1 MIFNFVATKLLILQ
15 LTCVQDLDN
24 MGKMGNVLEVFT
36 RVGSALK
43 TSGQITAAGVTSV
56 TIINHPTEGLLF
68 AGEEKLCRKL
78 KELVAKEDIDK
89 ELMEESMRSGNN
101 LNHSC
106 TRGEKEELMSK
117 VYDCLLPPLPMPFS
131 EFCNSPTTML
141 SSHFSRVLEVE
152 MAGLRYKGGPLPE
165 KILEWFKWDQ
175 SIFNAIRGATY
186 HKTLPGL

>member
-1 MIFNFVATKLLILQ
+1 
-15 LTCVQDLDN
+15 
-24 MGKMGNVLEVFT
+24 MGKMGNVHEVFT

-56 TIINHPTEGLLF
+56 TIINHPTKGLLF

-78 KELVAKEDIDK
+78 KELLAKEDIDK

-106 TRGEKEELMSK
+106 TRGDKEELMSK

-141 SSHFSRVLEVE
+141 YSHFSRVLEVE

>member
-1 MIFNFVATKLLILQ
+1 M
-15 LTCVQDLDN
+15 
-24 MGKMGNVLEVFT
+24 

-106 TRGEKEELMSK
+106 TRGDKEELMSK

-141 SSHFSRVLEVE
+141 SSHLSRVLEVE

>member
-1 MIFNFVATKLLILQ
+1 MEKFWVYSCIIPIVDVDVDRFSISIRSPLFGFSVFSIL
-15 LTCVQDLDN
+15 
-24 MGKMGNVLEVFT
+24 FIH
-36 RVGSALK
+36 S
-43 TSGQITAAGVTSV
+43 AAGVTSV

-106 TRGEKEELMSK
+106 TRGDKEELMSK

-141 SSHFSRVLEVE
+141 YSHFSRVLEVE

-165 KILEWFKWDQ
+165 KIFEWFKWDQ

>member
-1 MIFNFVATKLLILQ
+1 M
-15 LTCVQDLDN
+15 
-24 MGKMGNVLEVFT
+24 
-36 RVGSALK
+36 
-43 TSGQITAAGVTSV
+43 

-106 TRGEKEELMSK
+106 TRGDKEELMSK

-152 MAGLRYKGGPLPE
+152 MAGLRYKGVPCRRRFLSG
-165 KILEWFKWDQ
+165 
-175 SIFNAIRGATY
+175 SSGIRASSMPSEERLTTR
-186 HKTLPGL
+186 HFQVCSNIIICHLIMIMN

>member
-1 MIFNFVATKLLILQ
+1 
-15 LTCVQDLDN
+15 
-24 MGKMGNVLEVFT
+24 MGKMGNVYEVFT
-36 RVGSALK
+36 RVGFALK

-56 TIINHPTEGLLF
+56 TIINHPTKGLLF

-106 TRGEKEELMSK
+106 TRGDKEELMSK

-165 KILEWFKWDQ
+165 KILEWFK
-175 SIFNAIRGATY
+175 
-186 HKTLPGL
+186 

>member
-1 MIFNFVATKLLILQ
+1 MRCGRVRLTLFFPLHNSNFLYRIENVVCHPFRTATLF
-15 LTCVQDLDN
+15 DN
-24 MGKMGNVLEVFT
+24 ET
-36 RVGSALK
+36 IE
-43 TSGQITAAGVTSV
+43 GQIG
-56 TIINHPTEGLLF
+56 EG
-68 AGEEKLCRKL
+68 CRG
-78 KELVAKEDIDK
+78 D
-89 ELMEESMRSGNN
+89 
-101 LNHSC
+101 
-106 TRGEKEELMSK
+106 KEELMSK

-141 SSHFSRVLEVE
+141 YSHFSRVLEVE

>member
-1 MIFNFVATKLLILQ
+1 
-15 LTCVQDLDN
+15 

-56 TIINHPTEGLLF
+56 TIINHPTEGLLL

-106 TRGEKEELMSK
+106 TRGDKEELMSK

-165 KILEWFKWDQ
+165 KILDWFKWDQ

>member
-24 MGKMGNVLEVFT
+24 MGKMGNVHEVFT

-106 TRGEKEELMSK
+106 TRGDKEELMSK

-141 SSHFSRVLEVE
+141 SSHFSRALEVE

-165 KILEWFKWDQ
+165 KILEWFK
-175 SIFNAIRGATY
+175 
-186 HKTLPGL
+186 